1 MKIIFFILIIFFVGW
16 MAFTLTGLDKYFVQQ
31 SREEMLGMK
40 YAGMVNG
47 EPITRTEYQQ
57 LVQNQITMVS
67 NQRAGAGLSAW
78 EADQIAE
85 QVWSNIISER
95 VLGDVYRE
103 HRISVSANEVVEYIR
118 SNPLPELRQS
128 PELQTDGRFD
138 FDKYH
143 ALLANPRAL
152 GFVLELERDARE
164 KIQNIKLFLE
174 IASIYKLT
182 EAQLVRAFKSR
193 ENKVRVRYL
202 QFLSDSLVAD
212 EEVSISEEEIVQ
224 YYQENLKLFKR
235 PDMISMTYIPIP
247 ITPGSEDTLAARDTL
262 EIVLSRLETGEPWDS
277 LAVLYS
283 QGQLASSGG
292 DLGWFARGD
301 YTDSVM
307 VKLAFSL
314 RPGKISKPTVT
325 GAGMQIV
332 RVDSTRRREGKREV
346 KARRILRRIVAGPR
360 RTKEI
365 GARARALRIIMR
377 DTTHSFTEV
386 AADSGFVPISTG
398 LFALGSQIPQLES
411 NRELLD
417 FLYGQPEGS
426 ISYPITTASRGM
438 DAGRVI
444 VLARLD
450 ERKERGDI
458 PLEEAS
464 EQIRLSLM
472 LEKKKNVAVQ
482 KINELMV
489 DYESYDSLADF
500 AAAIGYE
507 LYSPPAFSRFTGLPR
522 LGRANAFLGAAFGLP
537 VGSKSQLIEV
547 ENDFYLLEVIERTEV
562 QMEDLEKLRE
572 TLIAQLRNIMMQ
584 SLFSRFNEELF
595 DKTDIE
601 DLRRLP
607 PPDSLNQAR
616 L

>member
-1 MKIIFFILIIFFVGW
+1 MMTTFRDNMKIIFFILIIFFVGW
-16 MAFTLTGLDKYFVQQ
+16 MAFTLTGLDKYFVEQ

-164 KIQNIKLFLE
+164 KIQNIKLVLE
-174 IASIYKLT
+174 ITSIYKLT

-193 ENKVRVRYL
+193 EDNVRVRYL

-212 EEVSISEEEIVQ
+212 EEVSIGEEEIAQ

-235 PDMISMTYIPIP
+235 PDMASMTYIPIP
-247 ITPGSEDTLAARDTL
+247 ITPGFEDTLAVRDTL
-262 EIVLSRLETGEPWDS
+262 EIVLSRLVKGESWDS

-292 DLGWFARGD
+292 NLGWFSRGD
-301 YTDSVM
+301 YTDSEM

-325 GAGMQIV
+325 DAGMQII

-346 KARRILRRIVAGPR
+346 KARRILRRIAAGPR

-365 GARARALRIIMR
+365 GQSSADNHARHDQFFHRGRCGQRIRSDQHRLVRPGLTNPPTRIQPRA
-377 DTTHSFTEV
+377 
-386 AADSGFVPISTG
+386 SGFSLRAAG
-398 LFALGSQIPQLES
+398 RLHQLP
-411 NRELLD
+411 
-417 FLYGQPEGS
+417 YHHGQP
-426 ISYPITTASRGM
+426 R
-438 DAGRVI
+438 D
-444 VLARLD
+444 
-450 ERKERGDI
+450 
-458 PLEEAS
+458 
-464 EQIRLSLM
+464 
-472 LEKKKNVAVQ
+472 
-482 KINELMV
+482 
-489 DYESYDSLADF
+489 
-500 AAAIGYE
+500 
-507 LYSPPAFSRFTGLPR
+507 
-522 LGRANAFLGAAFGLP
+522 
-537 VGSKSQLIEV
+537 
-547 ENDFYLLEVIERTEV
+547 
-562 QMEDLEKLRE
+562 
-572 TLIAQLRNIMMQ
+572 
-584 SLFSRFNEELF
+584 
-595 DKTDIE
+595 
-601 DLRRLP
+601 
-607 PPDSLNQAR
+607 
-616 L
+616 

>member
-1 MKIIFFILIIFFVGW
+1 
-16 MAFTLTGLDKYFVQQ
+16 MAFTLTGLDKYFVEQ

-174 IASIYKLT
+174 ITSIYKLT

-193 ENKVRVRYL
+193 EDNVRVRYL

-212 EEVSISEEEIVQ
+212 EEVSIGEEEIAQ

-235 PDMISMTYIPIP
+235 SDMASMTYIPIP
-247 ITPGSEDTLAARDTL
+247 ITPGLEDTLAVRDTL
-262 EIVLSRLETGEPWDS
+262 EIVLSRLVKGESWDS

-292 DLGWFARGD
+292 NLGWFSLGD
-301 YTDSVM
+301 YTDSEM

-325 GAGMQIV
+325 DAGMQII

-346 KARRILRRIVAGPR
+346 KARRILRRIAAGPR

-365 GARARALRIIMR
+365 GTRVRALRIIMR
-377 DTTHSFTEV
+377 DTTNSFTEV
-386 AADSGFVPISTG
+386 AADSGFAPINTG

-426 ISYPITTASRGM
+426 ISYPITTASRGI
-438 DAGRVI
+438 DAGSRMI

-458 PLEEAS
+458 PIEEAS
-464 EQIRLSLM
+464 EQIRLSMM
-472 LEKKKNVAVQ
+472 LEKKKDIAVRR
-482 KINELMV
+482 INELMA

-507 LYSPPAFSRFTGLPR
+507 LYSPPEFSRFTAPPQ

-547 ENDFYLLEVIERTEV
+547 ENDFYLLEVIERTEA